1 MSYAIIRN
9 EKYKRENLKG
19 IYKHNERKNKNYSN
33 KNIDKTKSHLN
44 YSLKEATMSYDKLF
58 DKIKEEYHLKGQIK
72 TVSNIACEYI
82 ITSDREFFQE
92 IGAEETKR
100 YFKEAYNFVCNYKN
114 LEEKYIMSANVHL
127 DEETPHMHLIF
138 IPVVH
143 TKDKNGNSIDKV
155 ACSEFWKGKDSYREL
170 QDSFYKYITEK
181 GFKLER
187 GQLNSSEHVS
197 IKTLKKLTGFN
208 EMDNFL
214 KTDFPV
220 PIEIGEVPD
229 LINSKYAH
237 EQIINPLKEE
247 NFKLIEQ
254 NIYLRK
260 NLSMITEHVKLLDN
274 CEKENKKLV
283 KENRKL
289 AKENKKLLKDIDLF
303 DKLLSTLQN
312 TVNKLISWVSSVFKV
327 TEESLIDTF
336 EKETI
341 TFLNPMEQLLSENNN
356 LKEDLE
362 NEYNNIL

>member
-19 IYKHNERKNKNYSN
+19 IYRHNERKNKNYSN

-82 ITSDREFFQE
+82 ITSDKDYFQK
-92 IGAEETKR
+92 IAIEETQR
-100 YFKEAYNFVCNYKN
+100 YFKEAYNFVCEYKN

-127 DEETPHMHLIF
+127 DEETPHMHLVF
-138 IPVVH
+138 IPVIH
-143 TKDKNGNSIDKV
+143 TKDKTGNSIDKV

-181 GFKLER
+181 GFNLER
-187 GQLNSSEHVS
+187 GQSNRSEHVS
-197 IKTLKKLTGFN
+197 IETLKKLTGFN
-208 EMDNFL
+208 EIDNFL
-214 KTDFPV
+214 KTDFPE
-220 PIEIGEVPD
+220 PIEVGEVPD

-237 EQIINPLKEE
+237 EQIIEPFKEE
-247 NFKLIEQ
+247 NLKLIEQ

-260 NLSMITEHVKLLDN
+260 NISMITENIKLMDN
-274 CEKENKKLV
+274 CERENKKLI
-283 KENRKL
+283 KENCKL
-289 AKENKKLLKDIDLF
+289 TKENKKLLKDIDLF
-303 DKLLSTLQN
+303 DRLLSTLQN

-336 EKETI
+336 ENETN
-341 TFLNPMEQLLSENNN
+341 TFINPMEQLLVEDEKMKEN
-356 LKEDLE
+356 LE
-362 NEYNNIL
+362 NEYNKIL

>member
-33 KNIDKTKSHLN
+33 KNINKTKSHLN

-58 DKIKEEYHLKGQIK
+58 DKMKDSYHLKGQIK

-92 IGAEETKR
+92 IGSEETKR

-114 LEEKYIMSANVHL
+114 LEEKYIMSANVQL
-127 DEETPHMHLIF
+127 DEETPHMHLVF

-143 TKDKNGNSIDKV
+143 TKDKNGNNIDKV
-155 ACSEFWKGKDSYREL
+155 ACSEFWKGKDSYRQL
-170 QDSFYKYITEK
+170 QDAFYTHMIEH

-187 GQLNSSEHVS
+187 GQANNSEHVS
-197 IKTLKKLTGFN
+197 IETLKKLTGFN
-208 EMDNFL
+208 EIDNFL
-214 KTDFPV
+214 KTDFPK
-220 PIEIGEVPD
+220 PIEVSNVPD
-229 LINSKYAH
+229 LISSKYAH
-237 EQIINPLKEE
+237 EQIIEHFKEE
-247 NFKLIEQ
+247 NLKLIEQ

-260 NLSMITEHVKLLDN
+260 NLSMITEQVKLLDN
-274 CEKENKKLV
+274 CEKENRKLI

-289 AKENKKLLKDIDLF
+289 TKENKRLLKDIDLF
-303 DKLLSTLQN
+303 DKLLSTLQS

-336 EKETI
+336 EEETN
-341 TFLNPMEQLLSENNN
+341 TFINPMEQLITEDESLIKN
-356 LKEDLE
+356 LAQ
-362 NEYNNIL
+362 EYQQ